1 VHDNFEMY
9 SKGME
14 KFNMDMDLTSLIM
27 AVRRMHIFTELLFND
42 NQKFLEKF
50 NKHHVVERSNS
61 DTLAFFDD
69 LPSYSRKQNT
79 QKVFDYNANVHEFV
93 GRLSAAKLLE
103 KDHFLIS
110 QILND
115 SLISIT
121 LIPRPNDIR
130 ETKGEL

>member
-1 VHDNFEMY
+1 MY
-9 SKGME
+9 SKGMD

-69 LPSYSRKQNT
+69 LPSYSRKRNT
-79 QKVFDYNANVHEFV
+79 QKVSDYNANVHEFV
-93 GRLSAAKLLE
+93 GKISAVNLSE
-103 KDHFLIS
+103 KDQFLIS
-110 QILND
+110 QI
-115 SLISIT
+115 
-121 LIPRPNDIR
+121 
-130 ETKGEL
+130 